1 MNDSSD
7 KPVDQ
12 PAGNPPVN
20 PPVNPIDRQSMALL
34 LEAFIAESE
43 EGLTAAEEAL
53 LVLERT
59 PEDAGSLALVFRAIH
74 TLKGNSG
81 IFDFD
86 AMTRVAHAMEDLL
99 DRLRAGH
106 TVVSNGIITLLLE
119 SVDVLRG
126 LLFDS
131 NRQRPLSDAELR
143 LLEHLR
149 AADPLHV
156 PSQNTPARAATERVS
171 RTLRID
177 LGKLDR
183 LLDLSGEIGIA
194 RGRLGE
200 MLADPAVPGR
210 VALEAQRDADHL
222 HLEMQELVM
231 KLRMV
236 PVGPTFRQ
244 FQRIVRDTARS
255 LGKEAELRI
264 EGVDV
269 EVDMTV
275 IEHLRDPL
283 IHMIRNSV
291 GHGIE
296 LPAVRA
302 GANKPAAGTLVLR
315 SFREAGT
322 IVIELAD
329 DGGGID
335 RDRVIRRA
343 RERGLVSETES
354 LTDAQVAELIFH
366 PGFSTAEA
374 VTDLSGRGVGL
385 DVVRRNIDAIH
396 GSVSVESEAGRGTMF
411 RVRLPLT
418 LAIVDGLGVGV
429 GGESFIIPMEAV
441 VEALQLP
448 DVASARERATGILT
462 HRGESIPFIRLR
474 QRLRGGGVVESTSR
488 RVDEMSDWT
497 TGRLDDSTT
506 GLPSERENVVVV
518 RYARGRA
525 GLVVDELHGECHTV
539 VKPLPKSLRGI
550 PGLSGSA
557 ILPNGRIAF
566 IVDVPGLLQVEI
578 DRRGPFIRNS
588 TRSNQEWSCSAN

>member
-1 MNDSSD
+1 MLDNE
-7 KPVDQ
+7 
-12 PAGNPPVN
+12 
-20 PPVNPIDRQSMALL
+20 SMAALL
-34 LEAFIAESE
+34 DAFIAESD
-43 EGLTAAEEAL
+43 EGLAAAEEAL

-59 PEDAGSLALVFRAIH
+59 PEDAGALASVFRAVH

-81 IFDFD
+81 IFDFE
-86 AMTRVAHAMEDLL
+86 AIARIAHAMEDLL
-99 DRLRAGH
+99 DRLRAGQ

-119 SVDVLRG
+119 SVDALRG
-126 LLFDS
+126 LLFESD
-131 NRQRPLSDAELR
+131 RKRVLSAAELQ
-143 LLEHLR
+143 LIEQLR
-149 AADPLHV
+149 GADPMHV
-156 PSQNTPARAATERVS
+156 PAHGAPMLPLPERAS

-177 LGKLDR
+177 LAKLDR

-194 RGRLGE
+194 RGRLSE
-200 MLADPAVPGR
+200 MLGDPATTTR
-210 VALEAQRDADHL
+210 IALEAQRDADHL
-222 HLEMQELVM
+222 HLELQELVM

-244 FQRIVRDTARS
+244 FQRIVRDTARA
-255 LGKEAELRI
+255 LGKEAELQI

-296 LPAVRA
+296 EPRIRQA
-302 GANKPAAGTLVLR
+302 ANKAATGTLVLR

-343 RERGLVSETES
+343 RERGLVSESETPG
-354 LTDAQVAELIFH
+354 DAQVAELIFH
-366 PGFSTAEA
+366 PGFSTADA

-396 GSVSVESEAGRGTMF
+396 GSVSVESEAGKGTTF

-429 GGESFIIPMEAV
+429 GGESFVIPMEAV
-441 VEALQLP
+441 VEALHLP
-448 DVASARERATGILT
+448 PDAAARERDIGVLS

-474 QRLRGGGVVESTSR
+474 ERLS
-488 RVDEMSDWT
+488 
-497 TGRLDDSTT
+497 LDS
-506 GLPSERENVVVV
+506 LEKPAAERENIVVV
-518 RYARGRA
+518 RYGRGRA
-525 GLVVDELHGECHTV
+525 GLVVDELHGECHTI

-550 PGLSGSA
+550 AGLSGSA

-566 IVDVPGLLQVEI
+566 IIDVPALLQVEI
-578 DRRGPFIRNS
+578 DRRVSVIRNP
-588 TRSNQEWSCSAN
+588 TRIHQEWSCSAN

>member
-1 MNDSSD
+1 MLDN
-7 KPVDQ
+7 
-12 PAGNPPVN
+12 
-20 PPVNPIDRQSMALL
+20 QSIAALL
-34 LEAFIAESE
+34 ELFLAESD

-59 PEDAGSLALVFRAIH
+59 PDDAEALAAVFRAIH
-74 TLKGNSG
+74 SLKGNCG

-86 AMTRVAHAMEDLL
+86 AMTRVAHAAEDLL
-99 DRLRAGH
+99 ERLRAGE

-126 LLFDS
+126 LLFETD
-131 NRQRPLSDAELR
+131 RKRGLSPAELQ
-143 LLEHLR
+143 LIEHLHG
-149 AADPLHV
+149 ADPL
-156 PSQNTPARAATERVS
+156 QMPASNAVAQAVASERMP

-177 LGKLDR
+177 LARLDR

-194 RGRLGE
+194 RGRVSE
-200 MLADPAVPGR
+200 MLGDAAVTR
-210 VALEAQRDADHL
+210 RTVLETQRDADLL
-222 HLEMQELVM
+222 HLELQELVM

-244 FQRIVRDTARS
+244 FQRIVRDTARA
-255 LGKEAELRI
+255 LGKEAALHI

-283 IHMIRNSV
+283 VHMIRNSV

-302 GANKPAAGTLVLR
+302 AANKTAEGKLVLR

-322 IVIELAD
+322 IVIELTD

-335 RDRVIRRA
+335 HDRVLRTA
-343 RERGLVSETES
+343 RERGLVSENANLTE
-354 LTDAQVAELIFH
+354 AEAAELIFH

-396 GSVSVESEAGRGTMF
+396 GSVSVESTPGAGTTF

-418 LAIVDGLGVGV
+418 LAIVDGLGVEVAGQ
-429 GGESFIIPMEAV
+429 SFVIPMDAV
-441 VEALQLP
+441 VEAIHLP
-448 DVASARERATGILT
+448 ASAKGRERATGVLP

-474 QRLRGGGVVESTSR
+474 ERLS
-488 RVDEMSDWT
+488 
-497 TGRLDDSTT
+497 LDSPAKRT
-506 GLPSERENVVVV
+506 ERENVVVV

-578 DRRGPFIRNS
+578 GQRGSVHRNT
-588 TRSNQEWSCSAN
+588 TRSTQEWSCSAN

>member
-1 MNDSSD
+1 VLDN
-7 KPVDQ
+7 
-12 PAGNPPVN
+12 
-20 PPVNPIDRQSMALL
+20 QSIAALL
-34 LEAFIAESE
+34 EVFIAESD

-59 PEDAGSLALVFRAIH
+59 PEDAEALASAFRAVH
-74 TLKGNSG
+74 SLKGNSG
-81 IFDFD
+81 IFDFEP
-86 AMTRVAHAMEDLL
+86 MTRVAHATEDLL
-99 DRLRAGH
+99 DRLRAGQ

-119 SVDVLRG
+119 AVDVLRG
-126 LLFDS
+126 LLFNAD
-131 NRQRPLSDAELR
+131 RKRALFPGELQ
-143 LLEHLR
+143 LIEHLR
-149 AADPLHV
+149 GADPLHV
-156 PSQNTPARAATERVS
+156 PAASAVTQATGTERVP

-177 LGKLDR
+177 LARLDR

-194 RGRLGE
+194 RGRISE
-200 MLADPAVPGR
+200 MLGDSAVTR
-210 VALEAQRDADHL
+210 RTTLEAQRDADHL

-283 IHMIRNSV
+283 VHMIRNSV

-296 LPAVRA
+296 APAVRA
-302 GANKPAAGTLVLR
+302 AANKPAEGMLVLR

-322 IVIELAD
+322 IVIELSD

-335 RDRVIRRA
+335 RDRVVRRA
-343 RERGLVSETES
+343 RERGLAGETEL
-354 LTDAQVAELIFH
+354 LTDSQVAELIFR
-366 PGFSTAEA
+366 PGFSTADT

-396 GSVSVESEAGRGTMF
+396 GSVTVESTPGKGTTF
-411 RVRLPLT
+411 CVRLPLT
-418 LAIVDGLGVGV
+418 LAIVDGLGVEV
-429 GGESFIIPMEAV
+429 AGESFIIPMEAV
-441 VEALQLP
+441 VEALHLP
-448 DVASARERATGILT
+448 AASAMRERATGVLA
-462 HRGESIPFIRLR
+462 HRGESIPYIRLR
-474 QRLRGGGVVESTSR
+474 ERLSLGAPALRDT
-488 RVDEMSDWT
+488 D
-497 TGRLDDSTT
+497 
-506 GLPSERENVVVV
+506 RENVVVV
-518 RYARGRA
+518 RYALGRA

-578 DRRGPFIRNS
+578 GQRGSLHRNP
-588 TRSNQEWSCSAN
+588 TRSTQEWSCSAN

>member
-1 MNDSSD
+1 VLDN
-7 KPVDQ
+7 Q
-12 PAGNPPVN
+12 A
-20 PPVNPIDRQSMALL
+20 MAAL
-34 LEAFIAESE
+34 LEAFLAESN
-43 EGLTAAEEAL
+43 EGLSAAEEAL
-53 LVLERT
+53 LILERT
-59 PEDAGSLALVFRAIH
+59 PEDADALGAVFRAVH
-74 TLKGNSG
+74 TIKGNSG

-86 AMTRVAHAMEDLL
+86 AMTRVAHAVEDLL
-99 DRLRAGH
+99 DRLRAGQ

-119 SVDVLRG
+119 SVDVLRD
-126 LLFDS
+126 LLSESD
-131 NRQRPLSDAELR
+131 RTRALSAPELQ
-143 LLEHLR
+143 LVEQLQ
-149 AADPLHV
+149 AADSLQVTTQSVTKAAGH
-156 PSQNTPARAATERVS
+156 ARSERVS

-177 LGKLDR
+177 LAKLDR

-194 RGRLGE
+194 RGRLSE
-200 MLADPAVPGR
+200 MLSDPAITTR
-210 VALEAQRDADHL
+210 AALEAQRDADHL
-222 HLEMQELVM
+222 HLELQELVM

-283 IHMIRNSV
+283 THMIRNSV

-296 LPAVRA
+296 APVVRLAA
-302 GANKPAAGTLVLR
+302 GKPAAGMLVLR

-322 IVIELAD
+322 IVIELSD

-343 RERGLVSETES
+343 REQGLAAGET
-354 LTDAQVAELIFH
+354 LTDAQVTELIFQ
-366 PGFSTAEA
+366 PGFSTAET

-396 GSVSVESEAGRGTMF
+396 GSVSVESEPGRGTMF

-429 GGESFIIPMEAV
+429 DGESFVIPMEAV
-441 VEALQLP
+441 VEALHLP
-448 DVASARERATGILT
+448 AGSTGHDRATGMLT

-474 QRLRGGGVVESTSR
+474 ERLSLEP
-488 RVDEMSDWT
+488 
-497 TGRLDDSTT
+497 GRA
-506 GLPSERENVVVV
+506 ERENVVVV

-578 DRRGPFIRNS
+578 DQRSSLFRNPI
-588 TRSNQEWSCSAN
+588 RSNQEWSCSAN

>member
-1 MNDSSD
+1 MLD
-7 KPVDQ
+7 K
-12 PAGNPPVN
+12 
-20 PPVNPIDRQSMALL
+20 QSMAAL
-34 LEAFIAESE
+34 LEAFLAESD
-43 EGLTAAEEAL
+43 EGLAAAEEAL

-59 PEDAGSLALVFRAIH
+59 PDDAASLAAVFRAVH
-74 TLKGNSG
+74 TIKGNSG

-86 AMTRVAHAMEDLL
+86 AMTKIAHAMEDLL
-99 DRLRAGH
+99 DRLRAGE

-119 SVDVLRG
+119 CVDVLRG
-126 LLFDS
+126 LLFA
-131 NRQRPLSDAELR
+131 SDRTRALTAAELQLIER
-143 LLEHLR
+143 LQ
-149 AADPLHV
+149 AGDHV
-156 PSQNTPARAATERVS
+156 VTGFSPSRSDGLKPVTTS
-171 RTLRID
+171 GTLRID
-177 LGKLDR
+177 LAKLDR

-200 MLADPAVPGR
+200 LLGDPAVTR
-210 VALEAQRDADHL
+210 HAALEAQRDADHL
-222 HLEMQELVM
+222 HLELQELVM

-255 LGKEAELRI
+255 LGKEAELQI

-283 IHMIRNSV
+283 THMIRNSV

-296 LPAVRA
+296 APGVRVA
-302 GANKPAAGTLVLR
+302 ANKPAAGTVVLR
-315 SFREAGT
+315 SFRDAGT

-335 RDRVIRRA
+335 RERVIRRA
-343 RERGLVSETES
+343 RERGLAGENEQ

-366 PGFSTAEA
+366 PGFSTAET

-396 GSVSVESEAGRGTMF
+396 GSVSVETAPGRGTTF

-429 GGESFIIPMEAV
+429 AGESFVIPMEAV

-448 DVASARERATGILT
+448 AGTGHGRPTGLLT
-462 HRGESIPFIRLR
+462 HRGESIPYIRLR
-474 QRLRGGGVVESTSR
+474 DRLSGAPASTPAAAQASPPASPGQRRDAAAAAAGTAAL
-488 RVDEMSDWT
+488 
-497 TGRLDDSTT
+497 
-506 GLPSERENVVVV
+506 RENVVVV

-525 GLVVDELHGECHTV
+525 ALVVDELHGECHTV

-566 IVDVPGLLQVEI
+566 IVDVAGLLGTVMRQQ
-578 DRRGPFIRNS
+578 S
-588 TRSNQEWSCSAN
+588 TNNEESSCFAS

>member
-1 MNDSSD
+1 VLDM
-7 KPVDQ
+7 
-12 PAGNPPVN
+12 
-20 PPVNPIDRQSMALL
+20 QSMAALL
-34 LEAFIAESE
+34 DTFTAESD

-59 PEDAGSLALVFRAIH
+59 PEDAEALAAVFRALH
-74 TLKGNSG
+74 TIKGNSG

-86 AMTRVAHAMEDLL
+86 AMTRIAHATEDLL
-99 DRLRAGH
+99 DRLREGQ

-119 SVDVLRG
+119 SVDVLRA
-126 LLFDS
+126 LLFETD
-131 NRQRPLSDAELR
+131 RTRALSASELQ
-143 LLEHLR
+143 LIEHLR
-149 AADPLHV
+149 RADPLHV
-156 PSQNTPARAATERVS
+156 PAANAVEPVLPARTA

-177 LGKLDR
+177 VTRLDR

-194 RGRLGE
+194 RGRLSE
-200 MLADPAVPGR
+200 MLGDPTVDGR

-222 HLEMQELVM
+222 HFELQELVM

-269 EVDMTV
+269 EVDMSV

-283 IHMIRNSV
+283 IHMIRNSI

-296 LPAVRA
+296 TPAVRRA
-302 GANKPAAGTLVLR
+302 ANKPAAGTLVLR
-315 SFREAGT
+315 SFREAGS

-329 DGGGID
+329 DGGGIA
-335 RDRVIRRA
+335 RDRVLRRA
-343 RERGLVSETES
+343 RERGLAAEGET
-354 LTDAQVAELIFH
+354 LTDAQVVDLIFH
-366 PGFSTAEA
+366 PGFSTAET
-374 VTDLSGRGVGL
+374 VTGLSGRGVGL

-396 GSVSVESEAGRGTMF
+396 GSITVETEQGRGTTF
-411 RVRLPLT
+411 RMRLPLT

-429 GGESFIIPMEAV
+429 AGESFVIPMEAV
-441 VEALQLP
+441 VEALHLP
-448 DVASARERATGILT
+448 AGASGPSQATGVIQ

-474 QRLRGGGVVESTSR
+474 ERLSMFADSPSR
-488 RVDEMSDWT
+488 EPEREYV
-497 TGRLDDSTT
+497 
-506 GLPSERENVVVV
+506 RENVVVV
-518 RYARGRA
+518 RYARGFA

-539 VKPLPKSLRGI
+539 VKPLPKPLRGI
-550 PGLSGSA
+550 RGLSGSA
-557 ILPNGRIAF
+557 ILPNGRITF

-578 DRRGPFIRNS
+578 DRRSSDSRNPS
-588 TRSNQEWSCSAN
+588 LYRNPTRSTQEWSCSAI

>member
-1 MNDSSD
+1 VLDN
-7 KPVDQ
+7 
-12 PAGNPPVN
+12 
-20 PPVNPIDRQSMALL
+20 QSMAAL
-34 LEAFIAESE
+34 LESFLAESD

-59 PEDAGSLALVFRAIH
+59 PEDSDSLAAVFRAVH

-81 IFDFD
+81 IFDFE
-86 AMTRVAHAMEDLL
+86 AMTRIAHAVEDLL
-99 DRLRAGH
+99 DRLRAGQ

-126 LLFDS
+126 MLFASD
-131 NRQRPLSDAELR
+131 RKRPLSPAELK
-143 LLEHLR
+143 LVEHLR

-156 PSQNTPARAATERVS
+156 PAPNAPVPAAAERVS

-177 LGKLDR
+177 LARLDR

-194 RGRLGE
+194 RGRLSE
-200 MLADPAVPGR
+200 MLGDPTVTSR

-244 FQRIVRDTARS
+244 FQRIVRDTART

-296 LPAVRA
+296 SPAARRA
-302 GANKPAAGTLVLR
+302 ADKPAAGTLVLR

-322 IVIELAD
+322 IVIELSD

-335 RDRVIRRA
+335 RDRVLRRA
-343 RERGLVSETES
+343 RERGLIGESEI
-354 LTDAQVAELIFH
+354 LTDAQIAELIFH
-366 PGFSTAEA
+366 PGFSTADA

-396 GSVSVESEAGRGTMF
+396 GSVSVESEPGRGATF

-429 GGESFIIPMEAV
+429 AGESFVIPMEAV
-441 VEALQLP
+441 VEALHLP
-448 DVASARERATGILT
+448 AGAAGRARATGVLT
-462 HRGESIPFIRLR
+462 HRGESIPFVRLR
-474 QRLRGGGVVESTSR
+474 ERLALGGAA
-488 RVDEMSDWT
+488 D
-497 TGRLDDSTT
+497 
-506 GLPSERENVVVV
+506 RENVVVV
-518 RYARGRA
+518 RYGRGRA

-539 VKPLPKSLRGI
+539 VKPLPKALRGI

-578 DRRGPFIRNS
+578 DQRGSFPRHPTRNH
-588 TRSNQEWSCSAN
+588 QEWSCSAN

>member
-1 MNDSSD
+1 MLD
-7 KPVDQ
+7 
-12 PAGNPPVN
+12 
-20 PPVNPIDRQSMALL
+20 DRSMATL
-34 LEAFIAESE
+34 LETFLAESE

-59 PEDAGSLALVFRAIH
+59 PEDAGSLALVFRAVH
-74 TLKGNSG
+74 TIKGNCG
-81 IFDFD
+81 VFDFD
-86 AMTRVAHAMEDLL
+86 GMTRIAHAMEDLL
-99 DRLRAGH
+99 DRLRAGQ

-119 SVDVLRG
+119 CVDVLRG
-126 LLFDS
+126 LLS
-131 NRQRPLSDAELR
+131 ESDRERALTPAELR
-143 LLEHLR
+143 LIEHLR

-156 PSQNTPARAATERVS
+156 AAQNAAMQGQAAPERVT

-177 LGKLDR
+177 LARLDR

-194 RGRLGE
+194 RGRLSE
-200 MLADPAVPGR
+200 MLGDPAVTR
-210 VALEAQRDADHL
+210 RAALEAQRDADLL

-244 FQRIVRDTARS
+244 FQRIVRDTARA

-283 IHMIRNSV
+283 VHMIRNSI

-296 LPAVRA
+296 SP
-302 GANKPAAGTLVLR
+302 GARLAAKKPAAGTLVLR
-315 SFREAGT
+315 SFREAGS

-343 RERGLVSETES
+343 RERGLIGEQTDA
-354 LTDAQVAELIFH
+354 LTDGQVTELIFH
-366 PGFSTAEA
+366 PGFSTADA

-396 GSVSVESEAGRGTMF
+396 GSVSVESEPGHGTTF

-429 GGESFIIPMEAV
+429 EGESFVIPMEAV

-448 DVASARERATGILT
+448 AGGVDGVRDDGALGNRTTGVLT

-474 QRLRGGGVVESTSR
+474 ERLASNGG
-488 RVDEMSDWT
+488 DAAPA
-497 TGRLDDSTT
+497 
-506 GLPSERENVVVV
+506 LPREAEPARTRENVVVV

-539 VKPLPKSLRGI
+539 VKPLPKSLRGL

-566 IVDVPGLLQVEI
+566 IIDVPGLLQVEI
-578 DRRGPFIRNS
+578 DERSSLFRNS
-588 TRSNQEWSCSAN
+588 TRNQQEWSCSAN

>member
-1 MNDSSD
+1 MLDN
-7 KPVDQ
+7 Q
-12 PAGNPPVN
+12 A
-20 PPVNPIDRQSMALL
+20 MAALL
-34 LEAFIAESE
+34 DAFIAESD
-43 EGLTAAEEAL
+43 EGLSAAEEAL

-59 PEDAGSLALVFRAIH
+59 PEDAGALASVFRAVH
-74 TLKGNSG
+74 TIKGNSG

-86 AMTRVAHAMEDLL
+86 AMTRVAHAVEDLL
-99 DRLRAGH
+99 DRLRAGKS
-106 TVVSNGIITLLLE
+106 VVSNGIITLLLE
-119 SVDVLRG
+119 AVDVLRG

-131 NRQRPLSDAELR
+131 DRTRALSETELQ
-143 LLEHLR
+143 LIEHLQG
-149 AADPLHV
+149 ADSLHV
-156 PSQNTPARAATERVS
+156 SAHTTTRAMAERVS

-177 LGKLDR
+177 LAKLDR

-194 RGRLGE
+194 RGRLSE
-200 MLADPAVPGR
+200 MLSDPDVTGLA
-210 VALEAQRDADHL
+210 ALEAQRDADHL
-222 HLEMQELVM
+222 HLELQELVM
-231 KLRMV
+231 RLRMV

-269 EVDMTV
+269 EVDTTV

-283 IHMIRNSV
+283 THMIRNAV

-296 LPAVRA
+296 LPDVRLA
-302 GANKPAAGTLVLR
+302 ANKPAAGTLVLR

-322 IVIELAD
+322 IVIELSD

-335 RDRVIRRA
+335 RERVLRRA
-343 RERGLVSETES
+343 RERGLAGENETLS
-354 LTDAQVAELIFH
+354 DAHVADLIFH
-366 PGFSTAEA
+366 PGFSTADA

-396 GSVSVESEAGRGTMF
+396 GSVSVESEPGRGTTF

-429 GGESFIIPMEAV
+429 DGETFVIPMEAV
-441 VEALQLP
+441 VEALHFPAQKG
-448 DVASARERATGILT
+448 ATGVLT
-462 HRGESIPFIRLR
+462 HRGESIPFLRLR
-474 QRLRGGGVVESTSR
+474 ERF
-488 RVDEMSDWT
+488 T
-497 TGRLDDSTT
+497 TGAAAGTAALRS
-506 GLPSERENVVVV
+506 GRENVVVV
-518 RYARGRA
+518 RYAHGRA

-566 IVDVPGLLQVEI
+566 IVDIPGLLQVEL
-578 DRRGPFIRNS
+578 DRR
-588 TRSNQEWSCSAN
+588 RSVKQEWSCSAS

>member
-1 MNDSSD
+1 VLDNT
-7 KPVDQ
+7 
-12 PAGNPPVN
+12 
-20 PPVNPIDRQSMALL
+20 SMAAL
-34 LEAFIAESE
+34 LEAFIAESD

-59 PEDAGSLALVFRAIH
+59 PEDAGSLALVFRAVH
-74 TLKGNSG
+74 TIKGNSG

-86 AMTRVAHAMEDLL
+86 GITRIAHAMEDLL
-99 DRLRAGH
+99 ERLRAGQ

-119 SVDVLRG
+119 CVDVLRG
-126 LLFDS
+126 LLFESD
-131 NRQRPLSDAELR
+131 RTRALSPAELQ
-143 LLEHLR
+143 LIEQLHGADSPHVAAPGAPGHATAER
-149 AADPLHV
+149 A
-156 PSQNTPARAATERVS
+156 T

-177 LGKLDR
+177 LAKLDR

-194 RGRLGE
+194 RGRLSE
-200 MLADPAVPGR
+200 MLGDPAVTTR

-222 HLEMQELVM
+222 HLELQELVM

-283 IHMIRNSV
+283 THMIRNSV

-296 LPAVRA
+296 LPEVRRA
-302 GANKPAAGTLVLR
+302 ANKPAAGTLVLR
-315 SFREAGT
+315 SFRKAGT

-343 RERGLVSETES
+343 RERGLLGESEL
-354 LTDAQVAELIFH
+354 LTDAQAAELIFH
-366 PGFSTAEA
+366 PGFSTAET

-396 GSVSVESEAGRGTMF
+396 GSVSVESEPGRGTTF

-418 LAIVDGLGVGV
+418 LAIVDGLGVGIS
-429 GGESFIIPMEAV
+429 GESFVIPMEAV
-441 VEALQLP
+441 VEALHLP
-448 DVASARERATGILT
+448 AGAAGRDRATGMLS
-462 HRGESIPFIRLR
+462 HRGESIPFVRLR
-474 QRLRGGGVVESTSR
+474 ERLSLGGR
-488 RVDEMSDWT
+488 A
-497 TGRLDDSTT
+497 
-506 GLPSERENVVVV
+506 ERENVVVV

-525 GLVVDELHGECHTV
+525 ALIVDELHGECHTV

-578 DRRGPFIRNS
+578 DRRGSLSHNP
-588 TRSNQEWSCSAN
+588 TRSNEEWSCSAN

>member
-1 MNDSSD
+1 MLDN
-7 KPVDQ
+7 
-12 PAGNPPVN
+12 
-20 PPVNPIDRQSMALL
+20 QSMAAL
-34 LEAFIAESE
+34 LESFLAESD

-59 PEDAGSLALVFRAIH
+59 PEDADSLAAVFRAVH

-81 IFDFD
+81 MFDFE
-86 AMTRVAHAMEDLL
+86 ALTRIAHAMEDLL
-99 DRLRAGH
+99 ERLRAGQ

-126 LLFDS
+126 LLFASD
-131 NRQRPLSDAELR
+131 RKRALSPAELR
-143 LLEHLR
+143 LVEHLR

-156 PSQNTPARAATERVS
+156 PGHNAPVQAAAERVS

-177 LGKLDR
+177 LARLDR

-194 RGRLGE
+194 RGRLSE
-200 MLADPAVPGR
+200 MLGDPTVTHR
-210 VALEAQRDADHL
+210 IALEAQRDADHL

-244 FQRIVRDTARS
+244 FQRIVRDTARA
-255 LGKEAELRI
+255 LGKEAELHI

-296 LPAVRA
+296 SPAARRS
-302 GANKPAAGTLVLR
+302 ANKPAAGTLVLR

-322 IVIELAD
+322 IVIELSD

-335 RDRVIRRA
+335 RDRVLRRA
-343 RERGLVSETES
+343 RERGLVSDNET
-354 LTDAQVAELIFH
+354 LTEAQVAELIFH
-366 PGFSTAEA
+366 PGFSTADA

-396 GSVSVESEAGRGTMF
+396 GSVSVESEPRRGTTF
-411 RVRLPLT
+411 RIRLPLT

-429 GGESFIIPMEAV
+429 AGESFVIPMEAV
-441 VEALQLP
+441 VEALRLP
-448 DVASARERATGILT
+448 AGAAGRERATGVLT
-462 HRGESIPFIRLR
+462 HRGESIPFVRLR
-474 QRLRGGGVVESTSR
+474 ERFVLGEAMDRGMDRGI
-488 RVDEMSDWT
+488 
-497 TGRLDDSTT
+497 
-506 GLPSERENVVVV
+506 ERENVVVV
-518 RYARGRA
+518 RYGRGRA

-539 VKPLPKSLRGI
+539 VKPLPKALRGI

-578 DRRGPFIRNS
+578 DQCSSLHRSP
-588 TRSNQEWSCSAN
+588 TRSHQEWSCSAN

>member
-1 MNDSSD
+1 VLDNT
-7 KPVDQ
+7 
-12 PAGNPPVN
+12 
-20 PPVNPIDRQSMALL
+20 SMAAL
-34 LEAFIAESE
+34 LEAFLAESD
-43 EGLTAAEEAL
+43 EGLSAAEEAL
-53 LVLERT
+53 LVLERA
-59 PEDAGSLALVFRAIH
+59 PEDADALGACFRAVH
-74 TLKGNSG
+74 TIKGNSG

-86 AMTRVAHAMEDLL
+86 AMTRVAHAVEDLL
-99 DRLRAGH
+99 ERLRAGQ

-119 SVDVLRG
+119 AVDVLRG
-126 LLFDS
+126 LLSDTE
-131 NRQRPLSDAELR
+131 RTRALSAAEL
-143 LLEHLR
+143 HLVEQLQCADSLQVPAHTATQATGR
-149 AADPLHV
+149 AM
-156 PSQNTPARAATERVS
+156 SERVS

-177 LGKLDR
+177 LAKLDR

-194 RGRLGE
+194 RGRLSE
-200 MLADPAVPGR
+200 MLGDPTVTTR

-222 HLEMQELVM
+222 HLELQELVM

-283 IHMIRNSV
+283 THMIRNSV

-296 LPAVRA
+296 TPAVRA
-302 GANKPAAGTLVLR
+302 AAGKPAAGTLVLR

-322 IVIELAD
+322 IVIELSD

-335 RDRVIRRA
+335 RDRVIRLARA
-343 RERGLVSETES
+343 KGLAADGET
-354 LTDAQVAELIFH
+354 LNDAQVTELIFQ
-366 PGFSTAEA
+366 PGFSTADT

-396 GSVSVESEAGRGTMF
+396 GSVSVETEAGRGTTF

-429 GGESFIIPMEAV
+429 DGESFVIPMEAV

-448 DVASARERATGILT
+448 AGSTGHDRATGMLT

-474 QRLRGGGVVESTSR
+474 ERLSLEP
-488 RVDEMSDWT
+488 
-497 TGRLDDSTT
+497 GRA
-506 GLPSERENVVVV
+506 GRENVVVV

-578 DRRGPFIRNS
+578 DQRSSLSRNP
-588 TRSNQEWSCSAN
+588 TRSTQEWSCSAN

>member
-1 MNDSSD
+1 MLDNE
-7 KPVDQ
+7 
-12 PAGNPPVN
+12 
-20 PPVNPIDRQSMALL
+20 SMAALL
-34 LEAFIAESE
+34 DAFIAESD
-43 EGLTAAEEAL
+43 EGLAAAEEAL
-53 LVLERT
+53 LVLERS
-59 PEDAGSLALVFRAIH
+59 PEDAGALASVFRAVH

-81 IFDFD
+81 IFDFE
-86 AMTRVAHAMEDLL
+86 AIARIAHAMEDLL
-99 DRLRAGH
+99 DRLRAGQ

-119 SVDVLRG
+119 SVDALRG
-126 LLFDS
+126 LLFESD
-131 NRQRPLSDAELR
+131 RKRVLSAAELQ
-143 LLEHLR
+143 LIEQLR
-149 AADPLHV
+149 GADPMHV
-156 PSQNTPARAATERVS
+156 PAHGAAMLPLPERAS

-177 LGKLDR
+177 LAKLDR

-194 RGRLGE
+194 RGRLSE
-200 MLADPAVPGR
+200 MLGDPATTTR
-210 VALEAQRDADHL
+210 IALEAQRDADHL
-222 HLEMQELVM
+222 HLELQELVM

-244 FQRIVRDTARS
+244 FQRIVRDTARA
-255 LGKEAELRI
+255 LGKEAELQI

-296 LPAVRA
+296 EPRIRQA
-302 GANKPAAGTLVLR
+302 ANKAATGTLVLR

-343 RERGLVSETES
+343 RERGLVSESETPG
-354 LTDAQVAELIFH
+354 DAQVAELIFH
-366 PGFSTAEA
+366 PGFSTADA

-396 GSVSVESEAGRGTMF
+396 GSVSVESEAGKGTTF

-429 GGESFIIPMEAV
+429 GGESFVIPMEAV
-441 VEALQLP
+441 VEALHLP
-448 DVASARERATGILT
+448 PDAAARERDIGVLS

-474 QRLRGGGVVESTSR
+474 ERLS
-488 RVDEMSDWT
+488 
-497 TGRLDDSTT
+497 LDS
-506 GLPSERENVVVV
+506 LEKPAAERENIVVV
-518 RYARGRA
+518 RYGRGRA
-525 GLVVDELHGECHTV
+525 GLVVDELHGECHTI

-550 PGLSGSA
+550 AGLSGSA

-566 IVDVPGLLQVEI
+566 IIDVPALLQVEI
-578 DRRGPFIRNS
+578 DRRVSVIRNP
-588 TRSNQEWSCSAN
+588 TRIHQEWSCSAN

>member
-1 MNDSSD
+1 VLDNT
-7 KPVDQ
+7 
-12 PAGNPPVN
+12 
-20 PPVNPIDRQSMALL
+20 SMAAL
-34 LEAFIAESE
+34 LEAFIAESD

-53 LVLERT
+53 LILERT
-59 PEDAGSLALVFRAIH
+59 PEDAGSLALVFRAVH
-74 TLKGNSG
+74 TIKGNSG

-86 AMTRVAHAMEDLL
+86 AITTVAHAMEDLL
-99 DRLRAGH
+99 ERLRAGQ

-119 SVDVLRG
+119 CVDVLRG
-126 LLFDS
+126 LLFESD
-131 NRQRPLSDAELR
+131 RTRALSAAEL
-143 LLEHLR
+143 HLIEQLHGAHSSYVTAHN
-149 AADPLHV
+149 AAG
-156 PSQNTPARAATERVS
+156 PATAERITS

-177 LGKLDR
+177 LAKLDR

-194 RGRLGE
+194 RGRLSE
-200 MLADPAVPGR
+200 MLGDPAVTTR
-210 VALEAQRDADHL
+210 IALEAQRDADHL
-222 HLEMQELVM
+222 HLELQELVM

-283 IHMIRNSV
+283 THMIRNSV

-296 LPAVRA
+296 LPDVRRA
-302 GANKPAAGTLVLR
+302 ANKPAAGTLVLR

-343 RERGLVSETES
+343 RERGLLGESEQ
-354 LTDAQVAELIFH
+354 LTDAQAAELIFH
-366 PGFSTAEA
+366 PGFSTAET

-396 GSVSVESEAGRGTMF
+396 GSVSVESEAGRGTTF

-418 LAIVDGLGVGV
+418 LAIVDGLGVGIS
-429 GGESFIIPMEAV
+429 GESFVIPMEAV
-441 VEALQLP
+441 VEALHLP
-448 DVASARERATGILT
+448 AGAAGRDRATGMLA
-462 HRGESIPFIRLR
+462 HRGESIPFVRLR
-474 QRLRGGGVVESTSR
+474 ERLSLGGR
-488 RVDEMSDWT
+488 A
-497 TGRLDDSTT
+497 
-506 GLPSERENVVVV
+506 ERENVVVV

-525 GLVVDELHGECHTV
+525 ALIVDELHGECHTV

-578 DRRGPFIRNS
+578 DRRGSLSHNP
-588 TRSNQEWSCSAN
+588 TRSNEEWSCSAN

>member
-1 MNDSSD
+1 MLDNE
-7 KPVDQ
+7 
-12 PAGNPPVN
+12 
-20 PPVNPIDRQSMALL
+20 SMAALL
-34 LEAFIAESE
+34 DAFIAESD
-43 EGLTAAEEAL
+43 EGLAAAEEAL
-53 LVLERT
+53 LVLERS
-59 PEDAGSLALVFRAIH
+59 PEDAGALASVFRAVH

-81 IFDFD
+81 IFDFE
-86 AMTRVAHAMEDLL
+86 AIARIAHAMEDLL
-99 DRLRAGH
+99 DRLRAGQ

-119 SVDVLRG
+119 SVDALRG
-126 LLFDS
+126 LLFESD
-131 NRQRPLSDAELR
+131 RKRVLSAAELQ
-143 LLEHLR
+143 LIEQLR
-149 AADPLHV
+149 GADPMHV
-156 PSQNTPARAATERVS
+156 PAHGAPMLPLPERAS

-177 LGKLDR
+177 LAKLDR

-194 RGRLGE
+194 RGRLSE
-200 MLADPAVPGR
+200 MLGDPATTTR
-210 VALEAQRDADHL
+210 IALEAQRDADHL
-222 HLEMQELVM
+222 HLELQELVM

-244 FQRIVRDTARS
+244 FQRIVRDTARA
-255 LGKEAELRI
+255 LGKEAELQI

-296 LPAVRA
+296 EPRIRQA
-302 GANKPAAGTLVLR
+302 ANKPAIGTLVLR

-343 RERGLVSETES
+343 RERGLVSESETPG
-354 LTDAQVAELIFH
+354 DAQVAELIFH
-366 PGFSTAEA
+366 PGFSTADA

-396 GSVSVESEAGRGTMF
+396 GSVSVESEAGKGTTF

-429 GGESFIIPMEAV
+429 GGESFVIPMEAV
-441 VEALQLP
+441 VEALHLP
-448 DVASARERATGILT
+448 PDAAARERDIGVLS

-474 QRLRGGGVVESTSR
+474 ERLS
-488 RVDEMSDWT
+488 
-497 TGRLDDSTT
+497 LDS
-506 GLPSERENVVVV
+506 LEKPAAERENIVVV
-518 RYARGRA
+518 RYGRGRA
-525 GLVVDELHGECHTV
+525 GLVVDELHGECHTI

-550 PGLSGSA
+550 AGLSGSA

-566 IVDVPGLLQVEI
+566 IIDVPALLQVEI
-578 DRRGPFIRNS
+578 DRRVSVIRNP
-588 TRSNQEWSCSAN
+588 TRIHQEWSCSAN

>member
-1 MNDSSD
+1 MLDNH
-7 KPVDQ
+7 
-12 PAGNPPVN
+12 
-20 PPVNPIDRQSMALL
+20 SMAAL
-34 LEAFIAESE
+34 LEAFIAESD

-59 PEDAGSLALVFRAIH
+59 PEDAESLALVFRAVH
-74 TLKGNSG
+74 TIKGNSG

-86 AMTRVAHAMEDLL
+86 AMTRIAHAMEDLL
-99 DRLRAGH
+99 DRLRAGQ

-126 LLFDS
+126 LLFESD
-131 NRQRPLSDAELR
+131 RTRELSALELQ
-143 LLEHLR
+143 LIEHLR
-149 AADPLHV
+149 GADPLHV
-156 PSQNTPARAATERVS
+156 PALNTDAQATQAMTRVS

-177 LGKLDR
+177 LARLDR

-194 RGRLGE
+194 RGRLSE
-200 MLADPAVPGR
+200 MLGDPTITSR

-244 FQRIVRDTARS
+244 FQRIVRDTARA

-275 IEHLRDPL
+275 VEQLRDPL
-283 IHMIRNSV
+283 VHMIRNSV

-296 LPAVRA
+296 SPKARLA
-302 GANKPAAGTLVLR
+302 ANKPAAGTLVLR
-315 SFREAGT
+315 SFREAGS
-322 IVIELAD
+322 IVIELTD

-343 RERGLVSETES
+343 RERGLVGDSEMLS
-354 LTDAQVAELIFH
+354 DAQVTELIFQ
-366 PGFSTAEA
+366 PGFSTADG

-396 GSVSVESEAGRGTMF
+396 GSVSVESEPGKGTTF

-429 GGESFIIPMEAV
+429 GGESFVIPMEAV
-441 VEALQLP
+441 VEALHLP
-448 DVASARERATGILT
+448 AGAAGRDRTGVRGTGVLT

-474 QRLRGGGVVESTSR
+474 ERLSLGGAA
-488 RVDEMSDWT
+488 
-497 TGRLDDSTT
+497 
-506 GLPSERENVVVV
+506 ERENVVIV

-557 ILPNGRIAF
+557 ILPSGRIAF

-578 DRRGPFIRNS
+578 DQRSSLSRNP
-588 TRSNQEWSCSAN
+588 THSNQEWSCSAN

>member
-1 MNDSSD
+1 VLDN
-7 KPVDQ
+7 
-12 PAGNPPVN
+12 
-20 PPVNPIDRQSMALL
+20 QSIAALL
-34 LEAFIAESE
+34 EVFIAESD

-59 PEDAGSLALVFRAIH
+59 PEDAEALASAFRAVH
-74 TLKGNSG
+74 SLKGNSG
-81 IFDFD
+81 IFDFEP
-86 AMTRVAHAMEDLL
+86 MTRVAHATEDLL
-99 DRLRAGH
+99 DRLRAGQ

-119 SVDVLRG
+119 AVDVLRG
-126 LLFDS
+126 LLFDAD
-131 NRQRPLSDAELR
+131 RKRALLPGELQ
-143 LLEHLR
+143 LIEHLR
-149 AADPLHV
+149 GADPLHV
-156 PSQNTPARAATERVS
+156 PAASAAQATATGRVA

-177 LGKLDR
+177 LARLDR

-194 RGRLGE
+194 RGRVSE
-200 MLADPAVPGR
+200 MLGDSTVTMR
-210 VALEAQRDADHL
+210 TALEAQRDADHL

-283 IHMIRNSV
+283 VHMIRNSV

-296 LPAVRA
+296 APAVRA
-302 GANKPAAGTLVLR
+302 AANKPAEGMLVLR

-322 IVIELAD
+322 IVIELSD

-335 RDRVIRRA
+335 RDRVIRKA
-343 RERGLVSETES
+343 RERGLVSES
-354 LTDAQVAELIFH
+354 ANLTDAEVAELIFH
-366 PGFSTAEA
+366 PGFSTADA

-396 GSVSVESEAGRGTMF
+396 GSVSVESTPGQGTTF

-418 LAIVDGLGVGV
+418 LAIVDGLGVEV
-429 GGESFIIPMEAV
+429 AGESFIIPMEAV
-441 VEALQLP
+441 VEALHLP
-448 DVASARERATGILT
+448 AGAERNRATGVLA
-462 HRGESIPFIRLR
+462 HRGESIPYIRLR
-474 QRLRGGGVVESTSR
+474 ERLSLSAPAMRDT
-488 RVDEMSDWT
+488 D
-497 TGRLDDSTT
+497 
-506 GLPSERENVVVV
+506 RENVVVV

-578 DRRGPFIRNS
+578 GQRGSLHRNP
-588 TRSNQEWSCSAN
+588 TRSTQEWSCSAN

>member
-1 MNDSSD
+1 MAD
-7 KPVDQ
+7 
-12 PAGNPPVN
+12 
-20 PPVNPIDRQSMALL
+20 NPIDQQSMAVLL
-34 LEAFIAESE
+34 DAFIAESE

-53 LVLERT
+53 LVLERA
-59 PEDAGSLALVFRAIH
+59 PEDAGSLASVFRAIH

-99 DRLRAGH
+99 DRLREGH

-119 SVDVLRG
+119 SVDVLRA

-131 NRQRPLSDAELR
+131 NRRRPLSESELR
-143 LLEHLR
+143 LVEHLR

-156 PSQNTPARAATERVS
+156 PERSAPGVATAERVA

-194 RGRLGE
+194 RGRLSE
-200 MLADPAVPGR
+200 LLADPDVPAR

-244 FQRIVRDTARS
+244 FQRIVRDTARA

-296 LPAVRA
+296 LPDVRA
-302 GANKPAAGTLVLR
+302 AANKSAVGTLVLR

-322 IVIELAD
+322 IVIELTD

-335 RDRVIRRA
+335 RERVLRRA
-343 RERGLVSETES
+343 RERGLVGDTETLS
-354 LTDAQVAELIFH
+354 DAQVAELIFH
-366 PGFSTAEA
+366 PGFSTADA

-396 GSVSVESEAGRGTMF
+396 GSVSVESEAGRGATF

-429 GGESFIIPMEAV
+429 AGESFVIPMEAV

-448 DVASARERATGILT
+448 AGVSSRDGATGVLI

-474 QRLRGGGVVESTSR
+474 ERLGAGEAEVA
-488 RVDEMSDWT
+488 MQ
-497 TGRLDDSTT
+497 
-506 GLPSERENVVVV
+506 RENVVVV

-578 DRRGPFIRNS
+578 DQHSVMR
-588 TRSNQEWSCSAN
+588 C

>member
-1 MNDSSD
+1 MLDNE
-7 KPVDQ
+7 
-12 PAGNPPVN
+12 
-20 PPVNPIDRQSMALL
+20 SMAAL
-34 LEAFIAESE
+34 LEAFIAESD
-43 EGLTAAEEAL
+43 EGLSAAEEAL
-53 LVLERT
+53 LVLERA
-59 PEDAGSLALVFRAIH
+59 PEDAQALAAAFRCVH
-74 TLKGNSG
+74 TIKGNSG

-86 AMTRVAHAMEDLL
+86 AITRVAHAMEDLL
-99 DRLRAGH
+99 ARVRGGQ

-126 LLFDS
+126 LLSDTD
-131 NRQRPLSDAELR
+131 RTRALSAAELQ
-143 LLEHLR
+143 LVEQLH
-149 AADPLHV
+149 AADSLQVTAH
-156 PSQNTPARAATERVS
+156 SAAQATGRALSERVS

-177 LGKLDR
+177 LAKLDR

-194 RGRLGE
+194 RGRLSE
-200 MLADPAVPGR
+200 MLGDPTITKR
-210 VALEAQRDADHL
+210 IALEAQRDADHL
-222 HLEMQELVM
+222 HLELQELVM

-283 IHMIRNSV
+283 THMIRNSV

-296 LPAVRA
+296 TPAVRLA
-302 GANKPAAGTLVLR
+302 ANKPAAGTVVLR

-322 IVIELAD
+322 IVIELSD

-335 RDRVIRRA
+335 RDGVIRRA
-343 RERGLVSETES
+343 RERGLAAESDALTEG
-354 LTDAQVAELIFH
+354 QVMELIFQ
-366 PGFSTAEA
+366 PGFSTAET

-396 GSVSVESEAGRGTMF
+396 GSVSVESEPGRGTTF

-429 GGESFIIPMEAV
+429 DGESFVIPMEAV
-441 VEALQLP
+441 VEALRLP
-448 DVASARERATGILT
+448 AGSAGRDRATGVLT

-474 QRLRGGGVVESTSR
+474 ERLAGDGTVKQAA
-488 RVDEMSDWT
+488 
-497 TGRLDDSTT
+497 
-506 GLPSERENVVVV
+506 ERENVVVV

-566 IVDVPGLLQVEI
+566 IVDVPELLQVEI
-578 DRRGPFIRNS
+578 DQRSSLSGNLIRS
-588 TRSNQEWSCSAN
+588 TQEWSCSAN